1 MEVVQVVALYPPH
14 LGGQEVVAEQLA
26 TRQAQRHHVT
36 VYTSDI
42 GAEGQPRFEEHPGCA
57 GTLRVVR
64 QRAAW
69 LANTPLMPGL
79 LPRLLAH
86 TPRPDVIHVHTG
98 QAFVPEV
105 VALAAA
111 LRRTRYVA
119 HQHLVLRPSSRL
131 GRLLL
136 PAYFRLVFAPVL
148 RRADRVI
155 CLTAAM
161 RDEVVRTFGVRPDR
175 VAVIA
180 NGVDTTRSPAG
191 SSRPRRPDELLFVG
205 RLAVQ
210 KNVEALLH
218 ATAALRAEG
227 REVRVRII
235 GDGPERR
242 RLRELTDRLGLAG
255 TVAFEGRHGPA
266 EIQAAYAR
274 ATALVLPS
282 THEGMPLVLLEA
294 MAAGIPVV
302 AAALPEIVEVG
313 GDAVLTVDVAAPG
326 ALAAALGRVL
336 DDAPLRSRLAAAA
349 TARAQAHAWP
359 AVTASVE
366 GLYAE
371 VLGR

>member
-14 LGGQEVVAEQLA
+14 LGGQEAVAEQLA
-26 TRQAQRHHVT
+26 TLQSQRHRVT
-36 VYTSDI
+36 VYTSDV
-42 GAEGQPRFEEHPGCA
+42 GAGGRPRVEDHPGRA
-57 GTLRVVR
+57 GSLRVVR
-64 QRAAW
+64 QRAAR
-69 LANTPLMPGL
+69 LLNTPLLPGL

-105 VALAAA
+105 VALAAT

-119 HQHLVLRPSSRL
+119 HQHLVLRPSSGL

-136 PAYFRLVFAPVL
+136 PAYFRLVYGPLL

-161 RDEVVRTFGVRPDR
+161 RDEVVHLFRVDPAR

-180 NGVDTTRSPAG
+180 NGVDTTRVAAGPAQ
-191 SSRPRRPDELLFVG
+191 PRSTDELLFVG

-210 KNVEALLH
+210 KNVDALLH

-227 REVRVRII
+227 RDVRVRII

-242 RLRELTDRLGLAG
+242 RLAALTDRLGLAG
-255 TVAFEGRHGPA
+255 IVAFDGRRDRD

-294 MAAGIPVV
+294 MAAGTPVV

-313 GDAVLTVDVAAPG
+313 GDAVLTVEVAAPG
-326 ALAAALGRVL
+326 ALARALGRVL
-336 DDAPLRSRLAAAA
+336 DDAPLRSRLSAAAIS
-349 TARAQAHAWP
+349 RAQDYAWP
-359 AVTASVE
+359 AVAASVE
-366 GLYAE
+366 RLYAE
-371 VLGR
+371 VLGG

>member
-1 MEVVQVVALYPPH
+1 MEIVQVVALYPPH
-14 LGGQEVVAEQLA
+14 LGGQEAVVEQLA
-26 TRQAQRHHVT
+26 TRQAQRHRVT
-36 VYTSDI
+36 VYTSDV
-42 GAEGQPRFEEHPGCA
+42 GAAGQPRTQDRSGRA
-57 GTLRVVR
+57 GSLRVVR
-64 QRAAW
+64 LPAAW
-69 LANTPLMPGL
+69 LANTPVMPGL
-79 LPRLLAH
+79 VVRLLTH

-98 QAFVPEV
+98 QAFVPEI
-105 VALAAA
+105 VALAAT

-119 HQHLVLRPSSRL
+119 HQHLVLRPSGRL

-136 PAYFRLVFAPVL
+136 PAYFRLVLGPVL

-161 RDEVVRTFGVRPDR
+161 RDEVVHTFGVTPAR

-180 NGVDTTRSPAG
+180 NGVDTTGVPAAH
-191 SSRPRRPDELLFVG
+191 RRRTDELLFVG

-210 KNVEALLH
+210 KNIGALLH
-218 ATAALRAEG
+218 AAAALRAEG
-227 REVRVRII
+227 RDVRVRII

-242 RLRELTDRLGLAG
+242 RLQDLTDRLALGG
-255 TVAFEGRHGPA
+255 TVAFEGRRDRA
-266 EIQAAYAR
+266 AIRTAYAR

-313 GDAVLTVDVAAPG
+313 GDAVLTVDVTAPG

-336 DDAPLRSRLAAAA
+336 DDVPLRTRLAAAA
-349 TARAQAHAWP
+349 TVRAQAHAWP